1 MIMVIH
7 RKYVVWIHIVLRTRW
22 RISMVMCGVWIIHH
36 GVLFG
41 LGSVRNRC
49 VAVIS
54 WVSWCIIDRMTG
66 KLIVWLVMG
75 KIVVLR
81 MCRLCLSD

>member
-1 MIMVIH
+1 MVI
-7 RKYVVWIHIVLRTRW
+7 
-22 RISMVMCGVWIIHH
+22 CGVWIIHH

-41 LGSVRNRC
+41 LGSIRTRC

-54 WVSWCIIDRMTG
+54 WVSWCKIDRMTG
-66 KLIVWLVMG
+66 RSIVWLAMG

-81 MCRLCLSD
+81 MCRLCLCDCTRGGVVWIRLVVGAILGHS